1 MTSDGTLDTLDTPA
15 DVAQR
20 SGALVGVRV
29 LDLTSVVSGPMCTQA
44 LGDLGAD
51 VIKLESP
58 GGDQTRYS
66 GAPFKEPLFSAMHTQ
81 MNRNKRSL
89 VVDLKND
96 AGRDLVL
103 DVIPRFD
110 VLVENFRPD
119 VMDRL
124 GLGFEVLAARHPG
137 LVFCSINGFGS
148 DGPYASLPAY
158 DQLMQGLV
166 GVMPAQGGDGPPKP
180 VNGPIADK
188 ASAVTAVSAILAAL
202 FARERDPEHRGQRV
216 EVAMI
221 DAYAAFALPDPMVS
235 RAFPPDFEET
245 GMSAAFFSAWP
256 TADGHV
262 VGLVVQ
268 DHQFSALCRVLGR
281 EDLITDPRFEAMG
294 TRLGN
299 YVELVGLLRD
309 EVRKW
314 TSAELVVRAREEGA
328 TFGPVNDIEAFLE
341 DPHVRH
347 RETVRILEDE
357 RFGPT
362 RYLSP
367 PWSFSRTPASI
378 RRHAPRLGEHT
389 DEILCELGLDEATVA
404 ALREKSAIR

>member
-1 MTSDGTLDTLDTPA
+1 MNDGVPMKSGA
-15 DVAQR
+15 R
-20 SGALVGVRV
+20 SGPLAGIRV
-29 LDLTSVVSGPMCTQA
+29 LDLTSVVSGPMATQQ

-51 VIKLESP
+51 VVKLEAP

-89 VVDLKND
+89 VVDLKSD
-96 AGRDLVL
+96 AGRELIL
-103 DVIPRFD
+103 DVIDRFD
-110 VLVENFRPD
+110 VLVENFRPS
-119 VMDRL
+119 VMTRL
-124 GLGFEVLAARHPG
+124 GLDYDTLAERHPS
-137 LVFCSINGFGS
+137 LVFCSINGFGR
-148 DGPYASLPAY
+148 DGPYAALPAY

-166 GVMPAQGGDGPPKP
+166 GTMPAQGGDGPPQP

-188 ASAVTAVSAILAAL
+188 TSAVTAVGAILAAL
-202 FARERDPEHRGQRV
+202 FARERDPERRGQHV

-221 DAYAAFALPDPMVS
+221 DAYAAFALPDPMTP
-235 RAFPPDFEET
+235 RAFPPEVLET
-245 GMSAAFFSAWP
+245 AISSAFFSAWE

-262 VGLVVQ
+262 VGLIIQ
-268 DHQFSALCRVLGR
+268 DHQFEALCRVLGR
-281 EDLITDPRFEAMG
+281 QDLAVDERFQEMG

-299 YVELVGLLRD
+299 YVELVGLLKE

-314 TSAELVVRAREEGA
+314 SSAELVARAREEGA
-328 TFGPVNDIEAFLE
+328 TFGPVNDVDAFLT

-362 RYLSP
+362 QYLAP
-367 PWSFSRTPASI
+367 PWRFSRTPASI
-378 RRHAPRLGEHT
+378 DRHAPRLGEH
-389 DEILCELGLDEATVA
+389 DEEVLRELGLDDGAIA
-404 ALREKSAIR
+404 RLRADRAIR

>member
-1 MTSDGTLDTLDTPA
+1 MAQPT
-15 DVAQR
+15 AQR
-20 SGALVGVRV
+20 SGPLAGIRV

-58 GGDQTRYS
+58 TGDQTRYS

-89 VVDLKND
+89 VVDLKSE

-103 DVIPRFD
+103 DFIPQID

-124 GLGFEVLAARHPG
+124 GLGYEALSKCHPG
-137 LVFCSINGFGS
+137 LVFASINGFGS
-148 DGPYASLPAY
+148 DGPYAALPAY

-180 VNGPIADK
+180 VHGPIADK
-188 ASAVTAVSAILAAL
+188 TSAVTAVGAILAAL
-202 FARERDPEHRGQRV
+202 FARERDPEGRGQRV
-216 EVAMI
+216 EVAML
-221 DAYAAFALPDPMVS
+221 DAYAAFALPDPMTP

-245 GMSAAFFSAWP
+245 GMSDAFFRAWQ

-262 VGLVVQ
+262 VGLVIQ
-268 DHQFSALCRVLGR
+268 DHQFEALCRVLDR
-281 EDLITDPRFEAMG
+281 MDLVTDPRFQEMG

-299 YVELVGLLRD
+299 YVDLVAILKDELL
-309 EVRKW
+309 KW
-314 TSAELVVRAREEGA
+314 PSDKFVTRAREEGA

-341 DPHVRH
+341 DPQVRH
-347 RETVRILEDE
+347 RQTVRILDDE
-357 RFGPT
+357 RFGAT
-362 RYLSP
+362 RYLAP
-367 PWSFSRTPASI
+367 PWGFSRTPASI
-378 RRHAPRLGEHT
+378 DRHAPRLGEHS
-389 DEILCELGLDEATVA
+389 DEILLELGLDQDAIDT
-404 ALREKSAIR
+404 LRKEKAIR

>member
-1 MTSDGTLDTLDTPA
+1 MSPEIA
-15 DVAQR
+15 PR
-20 SGALVGVRV
+20 SGPLAGIRV

-58 GGDQTRYS
+58 TGDQTRYS

-89 VVDLKND
+89 VVDLKSE

-103 DVIPRFD
+103 EVIPQID

-124 GLGFEVLAARHPG
+124 GLGYEALSTRHPG
-137 LVFCSINGFGS
+137 LVFTSINGFGS

-166 GVMPAQGGDGPPKP
+166 GVMPAQGGDGPPEP
-180 VNGPIADK
+180 VHGPIADK
-188 ASAVTAVSAILAAL
+188 TSAITAVGAILAAL
-202 FARERDPEHRGQRV
+202 FARERDPEGRGQRV
-216 EVAMI
+216 EVAML
-221 DAYAAFALPDPMVS
+221 DAYAAFALPDPMTP

-245 GMSAAFFSAWP
+245 GMSDAFFRAWQ

-262 VGLVVQ
+262 VGLVIQ
-268 DHQFSALCRVLGR
+268 DHQFAALCRVLGR
-281 EDLITDPRFEAMG
+281 MELVTDPRFQEMG

-299 YVELVGLLRD
+299 YVDLVAILKD
-309 EVRKW
+309 EVLKW
-314 TSAELVVRAREEGA
+314 PSAELVARAREEGA
-328 TFGPVNDIEAFLE
+328 TFGPVNNVGEFLE
-341 DPHVRH
+341 DPQVKH
-347 RETVRILEDE
+347 RQTVRILDDE
-357 RFGPT
+357 RFGAT
-362 RYLSP
+362 RYLAP
-367 PWSFSRTPASI
+367 PWGFSRTPASI
-378 RRHAPRLGEHT
+378 DRHAPRLGEHS
-389 DEILCELGLDEATVA
+389 DEILLELGLDQRAID
-404 ALREKSAIR
+404 ALRRENAIR

>member
-1 MTSDGTLDTLDTPA
+1 MNSLPNTA
-15 DVAQR
+15 AR
-20 SGALVGVRV
+20 SGPLAGIRV
-29 LDLTSVVSGPMCTQA
+29 LDLTSVVSGPMCTQQ

-51 VIKLESP
+51 VIKLEAP

-89 VVDLKND
+89 VVDLKSD
-96 AGRDLVL
+96 AGRELIL
-103 DVIPRFD
+103 EQIGAFD

-119 VMDRL
+119 VLPRL
-124 GLGFEVLAARHPG
+124 GLDYETLAKRNPG

-148 DGPYASLPAY
+148 DGPYAALPAY

-166 GVMPAQGGDGPPKP
+166 GCMPAQGGDGPPEP
-180 VNGPIADK
+180 INGPIADK
-188 ASAVTAVSAILAAL
+188 TSAVTAVSAILAAL
-202 FARERDPEHRGQRV
+202 FARERDAEGRGQHV

-221 DAYAAFALPDPMVS
+221 DAYAAFALPDPMTP
-235 RAFPPDFEET
+235 RAFPPEFEES
-245 GMSAAFFSAWP
+245 GIAAAFFSAWE

-262 VGLVVQ
+262 VGLIIQ
-268 DHQFSALCRVLGR
+268 DHQFAALCRVLGR
-281 EDLITDPRFEAMG
+281 EELIEDPRFKEMG

-299 YVELVGLLRD
+299 YVELVGVLRE

-314 TSAELVVRAREEGA
+314 ESAPFVARAREEGA
-328 TFGPVNDIEAFLE
+328 TFGPVNDIEGFLE

-347 RETVRILEDE
+347 RETVRVLEDE

-367 PWSFSRTPASI
+367 PWDFSRTPASI
-378 RRHAPRLGEHT
+378 DRHAPRLGEHS
-389 DEILCELGLDEATVA
+389 DEILRELGLSDEAIE
-404 ALREKSAIR
+404 ALRASSAIR

>member
-1 MTSDGTLDTLDTPA
+1 MSRSDPRGPLA
-15 DVAQR
+15 
-20 SGALVGVRV
+20 GIRV
-29 LDLTSVVSGPMCTQA
+29 LDLTSVVSGPMCTQQ

-51 VIKLESP
+51 VVKLESP

-89 VVDLKND
+89 VVDLKSD

-103 DVIPRFD
+103 DVIARFD
-110 VLVENFRPD
+110 VVVENFRPA
-119 VMDRL
+119 VMPRL
-124 GLGFEVLAARHPG
+124 GLDYETLAARHPG
-137 LVFCSINGFGS
+137 LIFCSINGFGS
-148 DGPYASLPAY
+148 DGPYADLPAY

-166 GVMPAQGGDGPPKP
+166 GIMPAQGGDGPPQP

-188 ASAVTAVSAILAAL
+188 TTAVTAVQAILAAL
-202 FARERDPEHRGQRV
+202 FERERDPEGRGQRV

-221 DAYAAFALPDPMVS
+221 DAYAAFALPDPMTP
-235 RAFPPDFEET
+235 RAFPPEVLET
-245 GMSAAFFSAWP
+245 AMSSAFFSAWE

-262 VGLVVQ
+262 VGLIIQ
-268 DHQFSALCRVLGR
+268 DHQFAALCRVLR
-281 EDLITDPRFEAMG
+281 RNDLAEDARFKEMG

-299 YVELVGLLRD
+299 YIELVGLLKE

-314 TSAELVVRAREEGA
+314 QSAAFVTRAREEGA
-328 TFGPVNDIEAFLE
+328 TFGPVNDIDAFLT

-347 RETVRILEDE
+347 RATVRVLEDE

-362 RYLSP
+362 QYLAP
-367 PWSFSRTPASI
+367 PWRFDRTPASI
-378 RRHAPRLGEHT
+378 DRHAPRLGEHS
-389 DEILCELGLDEATVA
+389 DEILGELGLDA
-404 ALREKSAIR
+404 ASIQRLRDEGAIR

>member
-1 MTSDGTLDTLDTPA
+1 MVDPK
-15 DVAQR
+15 R
-20 SGALVGVRV
+20 SGPLAGIRV
-29 LDLTSVVSGPMCTQA
+29 LDLTSVVSGPMCTQQ

-51 VIKLESP
+51 VVKLESP

-89 VVDLKND
+89 VVDLKN
-96 AGRDLVL
+96 AGGRDLVL
-103 DVIPRFD
+103 DAIDRFD
-110 VLVENFRPD
+110 VVVENFRPG

-124 GLGFEVLAARHPG
+124 GLGYEALAARHPG

-148 DGPYASLPAY
+148 DGPYAALPAY

-166 GVMPAQGGDGPPKP
+166 GVMPDQGGDGPPAP

-188 ASAVTAVSAILAAL
+188 TSAVTAVSAILAAL
-202 FARERDPEHRGQRV
+202 FARERDPKGRGQRV

-221 DAYAAFALPDPMVS
+221 DAYAAFALPDPMTP
-235 RAFPPDFEET
+235 RAFPPEVLQT

-262 VGLVVQ
+262 VGLIIQ
-268 DHQFSALCRVLGR
+268 DHQFAALCRVLGR
-281 EDLITDPRFEAMG
+281 DDLADDDRFKEMG

-299 YVELVGLLRD
+299 YVELVGLLRE

-314 TSAELVVRAREEGA
+314 DSETFVARAREEGA

-362 RYLSP
+362 QYLSP
-367 PWSFSRTPASI
+367 PWRFDRTPAAI
-378 RRHAPRLGEHT
+378 DRHAPRLGEHS
-389 DEILCELGLDEATVA
+389 DEVLRELGLDDQAIER
-404 ALREKSAIR
+404 LRASEAIR